1 MTGILECMIICALC
15 IVGLTQVI
23 KNFLDDGDITT
34 GGTKKVKGWVWTLVV
49 SVVSV
54 FVVLIYELL
63 PSIVVEVILSL
74 SAASLFYDTV
84 YKGFQ
89 AIIKGLIRR
98 NGGNDGCAG

>member
-1 MTGILECMIICALC
+1 MDIFKAVFICAVC
-15 IVGLTQVI
+15 IVGVTQVI

-54 FVVLIYELL
+54 FTVLIYERL
-63 PSIVVEVILSL
+63 PVIVIETVLSL

-89 AIIKGLIRR
+89 AIIKGLIKR
-98 NGGNDGCAG
+98 NGGTDGCAD